1 VGATPACVSFSLVCN
16 ACATAFWW
24 ASSCSTAPPAFC
36 ASLYTSHYSQPHM
49 STTLS
54 VRIDVDTKKRLEALA
69 KRARRSKSF
78 LAAEAIAAFVDA
90 ESWQL
95 DEIQIGLKELDEGR
109 GVPHKDVAN
118 WLRSWGR
125 KRERKAPRA

>member
-1 VGATPACVSFSLVCN
+1 
-16 ACATAFWW
+16 
-24 ASSCSTAPPAFC
+24 
-36 ASLYTSHYSQPHM
+36 M

-54 VRIDVDTKKRLEALA
+54 VRLDTDTKNRLEALA
-69 KRARRSKSF
+69 RRARRSKSS
-78 LAAEAIAAFVDA
+78 LAAEAIAAFVEA

-95 DEIQIGLKELDEGR
+95 DEIQAGIKELDEGR

-125 KRERKAPRA
+125 KRERKAPRV